1 MYVGGRRG
9 FLFAHRAC
17 DFVVGAG
24 QRLGDCG
31 VVYPAACVG
40 SALLYGDYGLYV
52 GRTPRLL
59 V

>member
-1 MYVGGRRG
+1 MLPAGFDVYVGGRRG

-31 VVYPAACVG
+31 VVCPAACVWEC
-40 SALLYGDYGLYV
+40 LTV
-52 GRTPRLL
+52 W
-59 V
+59 